1 MKIYDWDYKSSER
14 TGSWGNKELEST
26 ESWGDKEL
34 EPWLEKGELRSLR
47 ARGDHSSCCSES
59 GLEPPQLLLLSLL
72 PQLQEHPPS
81 FLMTNV
87 LDLHME
93 SWIRCKCNSTLIINK
108 KCCRIR
114 EKKADIM

>member
-1 MKIYDWDYKSSER
+1 MKIYDWDYKSMER

-26 ESWGDKEL
+26 ESWGDKES

-81 FLMTNV
+81 FLMICPMLAHTSTYWF
-87 LDLHME
+87 LALH
-93 SWIRCKCNSTLIINK
+93 THV
-108 KCCRIR
+108 
-114 EKKADIM
+114 